1 MTFTIVVS
9 RKILI
14 SALIVVLLLALFIAG
29 SRWVS
34 AQGGTEYGLYTIICV
49 KQDGSMRV
57 VGDQAECKTK
67 ELPGA
72 LVNSGQ
78 FIALSAAL
86 ADEKTDRMAAD
97 AALDTRI
104 ISLENRVIA
113 LENLLAHFSRS
124 GDEIHIT
131 GANLHVVNGLAD
143 TETTNSL
150 GNIIIGYN
158 ELRHG
163 QNDRTGS
170 HMLIAGKY
178 LDYSSYGGLVVGQ
191 SNETSGAF
199 ASVSAGSGNTA
210 SGDFSSVSGGGGNV
224 ASSPGATVSGGHT
237 NTASGWSSSV
247 CGGQENEAIGTYSA
261 VSGGYHNESVSLWSA
276 VSGGGRNRAGDLDDS
291 LNGFYST
298 VSGGWDN
305 RASATRSSV
314 SGGQHNSAVGPGASI
329 SGGDQNMAIG
339 EDSSISGG
347 FGHTVFSQWNWA
359 AGGLFEPK

>member
-14 SALIVVLLLALFIAG
+14 SALIVVVLFALFIAG

-49 KQDGSMRV
+49 KQDGSLRV
-57 VGDQAECKTK
+57 VEDPAGCKAK
-67 ELPGA
+67 EMPGA
-72 LVNSGQ
+72 LVNAGQ
-78 FIALSAAL
+78 FVSLSADL
-86 ADEKTDRMAAD
+86 ANERTNRMAAD
-97 AALDTRI
+97 TAFDARI
-104 ISLENRVIA
+104 ITLENRVIA

-131 GANLHVVNGLAD
+131 GANLHVVNGLDD
-143 TETTNSL
+143 TETTNGL

-158 ELRHG
+158 ELRSG

-170 HMLIAGKY
+170 HMLVAGKY

-199 ASVSAGSGNTA
+199 SSVSAGSGNTA

-224 ASSPGATVSGGHT
+224 ASSIGAAVSGGHT

-247 CGGQENEAIGTYSA
+247 SGGQENEAIGTWST
-261 VSGGYHNESVSLWSA
+261 VSGGYQNESVSLWSA
-276 VSGGGRNRAGDLDDS
+276 VSGGGHNRAGDPDDS
-291 LNGFYST
+291 SNGFYSA

-305 RASATRSSV
+305 HASANSSSV
-314 SGGQHNSAVGPGASI
+314 SGGHHNWATGPGAAI
-329 SGGDQNMAIG
+329 SGGDQNRAQG
-339 EDSSISGG
+339 DDSSISGG
-347 FGHTVFSQWNWA
+347 FGHTVISQWNWA
-359 AGGLFEPK
+359 AGGLFESQ